1 MDQSS
6 YVRDNLQHAFFFFG
20 STVSDILFENNI
32 IVSFSTI
39 SELVIQVWCW
49 YGEGKSC
56 PPVMRV
62 LLSGVL
68 MVVFFKIKK
77 KYIYLQEDA
86 EEDSFV
92 QSQIFSST

>member
-1 MDQSS
+1 MSHLAPL
-6 YVRDNLQHAFFFFG
+6 VNLLSKYDVSMGKESHA
-20 STVSDILFENNI
+20 
-32 IVSFSTI
+32 
-39 SELVIQVWCW
+39 
-49 YGEGKSC
+49 

-77 KYIYLQEDA
+77 IYLQEDA

-92 QSQIFSST
+92 

>member
-1 MDQSS
+1 M
-6 YVRDNLQHAFFFFG
+6 NLLSKYDVGMGRESHA
-20 STVSDILFENNI
+20 
-32 IVSFSTI
+32 
-39 SELVIQVWCW
+39 
-49 YGEGKSC
+49 

-68 MVVFFKIKK
+68 MVVFLKNKNK
-77 KYIYLQEDA
+77 NLQEDA

>member
-1 MDQSS
+1 MIFCLRTTSLS
-6 YVRDNLQHAFFFFG
+6 HLAPLVNLLSKYDVGMGRESHA
-20 STVSDILFENNI
+20 
-32 IVSFSTI
+32 
-39 SELVIQVWCW
+39 
-49 YGEGKSC
+49 

-68 MVVFFKIKK
+68 MVVFLKNKNK
-77 KYIYLQEDA
+77 NLQEDA

>member
-1 MDQSS
+1 MSHLAPL
-6 YVRDNLQHAFFFFG
+6 VNLLSKYDVGMGKESHA
-20 STVSDILFENNI
+20 
-32 IVSFSTI
+32 
-39 SELVIQVWCW
+39 
-49 YGEGKSC
+49 

-77 KYIYLQEDA
+77 IYLQEDA

>member
-1 MDQSS
+1 MSHLAPL
-6 YVRDNLQHAFFFFG
+6 VNLLSKYDVGMGKESHA
-20 STVSDILFENNI
+20 
-32 IVSFSTI
+32 
-39 SELVIQVWCW
+39 
-49 YGEGKSC
+49 

-77 KYIYLQEDA
+77 IYLQEDA

-92 QSQIFSST
+92 QSQIFSSM

>member
-1 MDQSS
+1 MIFCLRTTSLS
-6 YVRDNLQHAFFFFG
+6 HLAPLVNLLSKYDVGMGRESHA
-20 STVSDILFENNI
+20 
-32 IVSFSTI
+32 
-39 SELVIQVWCW
+39 
-49 YGEGKSC
+49 

-68 MVVFFKIKK
+68 MVVFLKNKNK
-77 KYIYLQEDA
+77 NQQEDA

>member
-1 MDQSS
+1 MIFCLRTTSLS
-6 YVRDNLQHAFFFFG
+6 HLAPLVNLLSKYDVGMGKESHA
-20 STVSDILFENNI
+20 
-32 IVSFSTI
+32 
-39 SELVIQVWCW
+39 
-49 YGEGKSC
+49 

-77 KYIYLQEDA
+77 IYIYLQEDA

>member
-1 MDQSS
+1 MIFCLRTTSLS
-6 YVRDNLQHAFFFFG
+6 HLAPLVNLLSKYDVGMGRESHA
-20 STVSDILFENNI
+20 
-32 IVSFSTI
+32 
-39 SELVIQVWCW
+39 
-49 YGEGKSC
+49 

-68 MVVFFKIKK
+68 MVVFLKNKN
-77 KYIYLQEDA
+77 LQEDA

>member
-1 MDQSS
+1 MSHLAPL
-6 YVRDNLQHAFFFFG
+6 VNLLSKYDVGMGKESHA
-20 STVSDILFENNI
+20 
-32 IVSFSTI
+32 
-39 SELVIQVWCW
+39 
-49 YGEGKSC
+49 

-77 KYIYLQEDA
+77 IYIYLQEDA

>member
-1 MDQSS
+1 MIFCLRTTSLS
-6 YVRDNLQHAFFFFG
+6 HLAPLVNLLSKYDVGMGKESHA
-20 STVSDILFENNI
+20 
-32 IVSFSTI
+32 
-39 SELVIQVWCW
+39 
-49 YGEGKSC
+49 

-77 KYIYLQEDA
+77 IYLQEDA

>member
-1 MDQSS
+1 MSHLAPL
-6 YVRDNLQHAFFFFG
+6 VNLLSKYDVGMGRESHA
-20 STVSDILFENNI
+20 
-32 IVSFSTI
+32 
-39 SELVIQVWCW
+39 
-49 YGEGKSC
+49 

-68 MVVFFKIKK
+68 MVVFLKNKNK
-77 KYIYLQEDA
+77 NLQEDA